1 MTSSPAES
9 EMIAPS
15 QWSILH
21 CSFSSMDTMSLALM
35 PGVSD
40 RVDYADSHLPLV
52 HSTGKRTTD
61 VTYSDLTLFKLGAS

>member
-1 MTSSPAES
+1 
-9 EMIAPS
+9 
-15 QWSILH
+15 
-21 CSFSSMDTMSLALM
+21 MSLALM